1 MNRYC
6 THLFSIRKMR
16 FVRKSILR
24 DLTQQSYFE
33 GQTLHLL
40 VVRFQGVLQKLAVF
54 LASTS
59 CSAKFVF
66 ASILDKSQAV
76 RFTVTSTLRRL
87 VTNEIATKGHVY
99 YSREIYHH
107 VYVKV
112 TT

>member
-33 GQTLHLL
+33 GQTLHFFSCQ
-40 VVRFQGVLQKLAVF
+40 VSRSASKIGCF
-54 LASTS
+54 LASK

-112 TT
+112 TK